1 MVFTVCFYRDSLIM
15 AMTSLIWT
23 LVLGRLSSLK
33 RTSLRPLPPSLQNLL
48 DGWIGKILCLN
59 PRHGPAGAPVPPTSA
74 TNDNNGMGVKDD
86 ELELVQPIN
95 PTDSDWAWL
104 AHLFDRL
111 AFILYLILYLSL
123 YFAFL

>member
-1 MVFTVCFYRDSLIM
+1 MT
-15 AMTSLIWT
+15 MTSLIWT

-33 RTSLRPLPPSLQNLL
+33 RASPGPLPPCLQHLL

-59 PRHGPAGAPVPPTSA
+59 PRPGAAGAPVPPTST
-74 TNDNNGMGVKDD
+74 TNDNNGEDDNDD
-86 ELELVQPIN
+86 ELELVQSIN
-95 PTDSDWAWL
+95 STDSDWAWL
-104 AHLFDRL
+104 AHLLDRL